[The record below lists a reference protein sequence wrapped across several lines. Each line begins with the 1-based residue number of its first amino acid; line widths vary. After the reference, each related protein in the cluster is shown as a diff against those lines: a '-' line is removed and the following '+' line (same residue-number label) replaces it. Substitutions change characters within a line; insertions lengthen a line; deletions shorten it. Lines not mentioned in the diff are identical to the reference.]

1 MRKVYPFSKYIVP
14 AVAFSAAVILSGLV
28 PLLTKG
34 INFGIDFK
42 PGLMAEV
49 RLVEPVMEL
58 AYEGTASVAV
68 EINPWDLTLVISG
81 VGADNETRVYP
92 FAEYA
97 TVGEMAAAMS
107 QIDGVSARA
116 ITAATPADGL
126 FANSAVA
133 DLLSATPY
141 DLYYSG
147 EGQLTDVEGVRAAL
161 AGLEDV
167 SVKVAGS
174 GADEVFQIRI
184 GDSGDGRTSL
194 DLQNAITD
202 ALAAAF
208 GEENVAIIKTDFIG
222 AQFSGSLV
230 LQSVLLVLAA
240 LLLIW
245 IYATI
250 RFKWDFALASVIAIT
265 HDALVIISFIAWTQM
280 EFNTVTLAAIL
291 TIIGYGINDTVVVL
305 DRVRENTRLINTKNF
320 MDIINRSQSDCLG
333 RTMITTITTLLAVT
347 ALCVFTTGSIHDFAL
362 ALIVGII
369 SSAYSTIM
377 ITSAFLSK
385 TRKNWKPEDEVK
397 DLPKEKSNVVAFPEG
412 GQL

>member
-1 MRKVYPFSKYIVP
+1 MKKVFPFSKYIVP
-14 AVAFSAAVILSGLV
+14 AVIFSAVVILSGLV

-42 PGLMAEV
+42 PGLVADV
-49 RLVEPVMEL
+49 RLVNPVMEL
-58 AYEGTASVAV
+58 TYDGAASVAV
-68 EINPWDLTLVISG
+68 EINPWNVTLVVSG

-97 TVGEMAAAMS
+97 TVGDMAGAMA
-107 QIDGVSARA
+107 QVPGVTARA
-116 ITAATPADGL
+116 LDAAIPADAL

-133 DLLSATPY
+133 SVLSATPY
-141 DLYYSG
+141 RLYYSG
-147 EGQLTDVEGVRAAL
+147 EGQLTDVEGVRTAL
-161 AGLEDV
+161 AGLIDV
-167 SVKVAGS
+167 SVKMAGS
-174 GADEVFQIRI
+174 GIDEVFQIRV
-184 GDSGDGRTSL
+184 GDSGDGRTSM
-194 DLQNAITD
+194 DLQQSVVT
-202 ALAAAF
+202 ALADAF
-208 GEENVAIIKTDFIG
+208 GADNVAIIKTDFIG

-230 LQSVLLVLAA
+230 WQSVLLVLAA
-240 LLLIW
+240 LVLIW

-305 DRVRENTRLINTKNF
+305 DRVRENARLMNTKNF
-320 MDIINRSQSDCLG
+320 MDIVNKSQSDCFG
-333 RTMITTITTLLAVT
+333 RTMITTVTTLLAVT
-347 ALCVFTTGSIHDFAL
+347 ALCLFTTGSIHDFAL
-362 ALIVGII
+362 ALIIGII

-385 TRKNWKPEDEVK
+385 TRKNWKPDDEVK
-397 DLPKEKSNVVAFPEG
+397 DLPKQKSTVVAFPDG
-412 GQL
+412 GQV

>member
-1 MRKVYPFSKYIVP
+1 MKKVFPFSKYIVP
-14 AVAFSAAVILSGLV
+14 AVIFSAVVILSGLV

-42 PGLMAEV
+42 PGLVADV
-49 RLVEPVMEL
+49 RLVNPVMEL
-58 AYEGTASVAV
+58 TYDGAASVAV
-68 EINPWDLTLVISG
+68 EINPWNVTLVVSG

-97 TVGEMAAAMS
+97 TVGDMAGAMA
-107 QIDGVSARA
+107 QVPGVTARA
-116 ITAATPADGL
+116 LDAAIPADAL

-133 DLLSATPY
+133 SVLSATPY
-141 DLYYSG
+141 RLYYSG
-147 EGQLTDVEGVRAAL
+147 EGQLTDVEGVRTAL
-161 AGLEDV
+161 AGLIDV
-167 SVKVAGS
+167 SVKMAGS
-174 GADEVFQIRI
+174 GIDEVFQIRV
-184 GDSGDGRTSL
+184 GDSGDGSTSM
-194 DLQNAITD
+194 DLQQSVVT
-202 ALAAAF
+202 ALADAF
-208 GEENVAIIKTDFIG
+208 GADNVAIIKTDFIG

-230 LQSVLLVLAA
+230 WQSVLLVLAA
-240 LLLIW
+240 LVLIW

-305 DRVRENTRLINTKNF
+305 DRVRENARLMNTKNF
-320 MDIINRSQSDCLG
+320 MDIVNKSQSDCFG
-333 RTMITTITTLLAVT
+333 RTMITTVTTLLAVT
-347 ALCVFTTGSIHDFAL
+347 ALCLFTTGSIHDFAL
-362 ALIVGII
+362 ALIIGII

-385 TRKNWKPEDEVK
+385 TRKNWKPDDEVK
-397 DLPKEKSNVVAFPEG
+397 DLPKQKSSVVAFPDG
-412 GQL
+412 GQV

>member
-1 MRKVYPFSKYIVP
+1 MKKVFPFSKYVVP
-14 AVAFSAAVILSGLV
+14 AVILSAVLILSGLF
-28 PLLTKG
+28 PLMTKG

-42 PGLMAEV
+42 PGLVTEV

-58 AYEGTASVAV
+58 TYNGAASVAV
-68 EINPWDLTLVISG
+68 EINPWDVTLVISG
-81 VGADNETRVYP
+81 VGAENETRVYP

-97 TVGEMAAAMS
+97 TVGDMAAAMS
-107 QIDGVSARA
+107 TVEGVSAKA
-116 ITAATPADGL
+116 ITASTPADGL

-133 DLLSATPY
+133 SVLSSTPY

-147 EGQLTDVEGVRAAL
+147 EGQLADAEAVRAAL

-167 SVKVAGS
+167 SVKVAGE
-174 GADEVFQIRI
+174 GASEVFQVRI
-184 GDSGDGRTSL
+184 GDSGDGRTSM
-194 DLQNAITD
+194 DLQKSVTD
-202 ALAAAF
+202 ALAVAF

-230 LQSVLLVLAA
+230 LQSVLLVAAA
-240 LLLIW
+240 LFLIW

-265 HDALVIISFIAWTQM
+265 HDALIIISFIAWSQM

-305 DRVRENTRLINTKNF
+305 DRVRENTRMMNTKNF
-320 MDIINRSQSDCLG
+320 MDIINQSQTDCFG
-333 RTMITTITTLLAVT
+333 RTMITTITTLLAVA
-347 ALCVFTTGSIHDFAL
+347 ALCIFTTGSIHDFAL
-362 ALIVGII
+362 ALIIGII

-385 TRKNWKPEDEVK
+385 TRKNWKPDDEVK
-397 DLPKEKSNVVAFPEG
+397 DLPKQKSNTIAFPDG
-412 GQL
+412 SRV

>member
-1 MRKVYPFSKYIVP
+1 MKRVFPFSKYIVP
-14 AVAFSAAVILSGLV
+14 AVILSAVLILSGLI

-42 PGLMAEV
+42 PGLVTEV

-58 AYEGTASVAV
+58 TYNGAASVAV
-68 EINPWDLTLVISG
+68 EINPWDVTLVISG
-81 VGADNETRVYP
+81 VGAENETRVYP

-97 TVGEMAAAMS
+97 TVGDMAAAMS
-107 QIDGVSARA
+107 GVEGVSAKA
-116 ITAATPADGL
+116 ITASIPADGL

-133 DLLSATPY
+133 SILSSVPY

-147 EGQLTDVEGVRAAL
+147 DGQLADAEAVRNAL

-167 SVKVAGS
+167 SVKVAGE
-174 GADEVFQIRI
+174 GAAEVFQIRI
-184 GDSGDGRTSL
+184 GDSGDGRTSM
-194 DLQNAITD
+194 DLQKSITD

-208 GEENVAIIKTDFIG
+208 GGDNVAIIKTDFIG

-230 LQSVLLVLAA
+230 LQSVLLVVAA
-240 LLLIW
+240 LFLIW

-265 HDALVIISFIAWTQM
+265 HDALIIISFIAWSQM

-305 DRVRENTRLINTKNF
+305 DRVRENTRIMNTKNF
-320 MDIINRSQSDCLG
+320 MDIVNQSQSDCFG

-347 ALCVFTTGSIHDFAL
+347 ALCIFTTGSIHDFAL

-377 ITSAFLSK
+377 ITSAFLFK
-385 TRKNWKPEDEVK
+385 TRKNWKPDDEVK
-397 DLPKEKSNVVAFPEG
+397 DLPRQKGDVVAFPDG
-412 GQL
+412 SRV

>member
-1 MRKVYPFSKYIVP
+1 MKRVFPFSKYIVP
-14 AVAFSAAVILSGLV
+14 AVVLSAVLILSGLI

-42 PGLMAEV
+42 PGLVTEV

-58 AYEGTASVAV
+58 AYNGAASVAV
-68 EINPWDLTLVISG
+68 EINPWDVTLVISG
-81 VGADNETRVYP
+81 VGAENETRVYP

-97 TVGEMAAAMS
+97 TVGDMAAAMS
-107 QIDGVSARA
+107 GVEGVSAKA
-116 ITAATPADGL
+116 ITASIPADGL

-133 DLLSATPY
+133 SVLSSVPY

-147 EGQLTDVEGVRAAL
+147 DGQLADAEAVRNAL

-167 SVKVAGS
+167 SVKVAGE
-174 GADEVFQIRI
+174 GAAEVFQIRI
-184 GDSGDGRTSL
+184 GDSGDGRTSM
-194 DLQNAITD
+194 DLQKSITD

-208 GEENVAIIKTDFIG
+208 GGDNVAIIKTDFIG

-230 LQSVLLVLAA
+230 LQSVLLVVAA
-240 LLLIW
+240 LFLIW

-265 HDALVIISFIAWTQM
+265 HDALVIISFIAWSQM

-305 DRVRENTRLINTKNF
+305 DRVRENTRIMNTKNF
-320 MDIINRSQSDCLG
+320 MDIVNQSQSDCFG

-347 ALCVFTTGSIHDFAL
+347 ALCIFTTGSIHDFAL

-377 ITSAFLSK
+377 ITSAFLFK
-385 TRKNWKPEDEVK
+385 TRKNWKPDDEVK
-397 DLPKEKSNVVAFPEG
+397 DLPRQKGDVIAFPDG
-412 GQL
+412 SRV

>member
-1 MRKVYPFSKYIVP
+1 MKKVFPFSKYIVP
-14 AVAFSAAVILSGLV
+14 AVIFSAVVILSGLV

-42 PGLMAEV
+42 PGLVADV
-49 RLVEPVMEL
+49 RLVNPVMEL
-58 AYEGTASVAV
+58 TYDGAASVAV
-68 EINPWDLTLVISG
+68 EINPWNVTLVVSG

-97 TVGEMAAAMS
+97 TVGDMAGAMA
-107 QIDGVSARA
+107 QVPGVTARA
-116 ITAATPADGL
+116 LDAAIPADAL

-133 DLLSATPY
+133 SVLSATPY
-141 DLYYSG
+141 RLYYSG
-147 EGQLTDVEGVRAAL
+147 EGQLTDVEGVRTAL
-161 AGLEDV
+161 AGLIDV
-167 SVKVAGS
+167 SVKMAGS
-174 GADEVFQIRI
+174 GIDEVFQIRV
-184 GDSGDGRTSL
+184 GDSGDGRTSM
-194 DLQNAITD
+194 DLQQSIVT
-202 ALAAAF
+202 ALADAF
-208 GEENVAIIKTDFIG
+208 GADNVAIIKTDFIG

-230 LQSVLLVLAA
+230 WQSVLLVLAA
-240 LLLIW
+240 LFLIW

-305 DRVRENTRLINTKNF
+305 DRVRENARLMNTKNF
-320 MDIINRSQSDCLG
+320 MDIVNKSQSDCFG
-333 RTMITTITTLLAVT
+333 RTMITTVTTLLAVT
-347 ALCVFTTGSIHDFAL
+347 ALCLFTTGSIHDFAL
-362 ALIVGII
+362 ALIIGII

-385 TRKNWKPEDEVK
+385 TRKNWKPDDEVK
-397 DLPKEKSNVVAFPEG
+397 DLPKQKSSVVAFPDG
-412 GQL
+412 GQV

>member
-1 MRKVYPFSKYIVP
+1 MKRVFPFSKYIVP
-14 AVAFSAAVILSGLV
+14 AVILSAVLILSGLI

-42 PGLMAEV
+42 PGLVTEV

-58 AYEGTASVAV
+58 TYNGAASVAV
-68 EINPWDLTLVISG
+68 EINPWDVTLVISG
-81 VGADNETRVYP
+81 VGAENETRVYP

-97 TVGEMAAAMS
+97 TVGDMAAAMS
-107 QIDGVSARA
+107 GVEGVSAKA
-116 ITAATPADGL
+116 ITASIPADGL

-133 DLLSATPY
+133 SVLSSVPY

-147 EGQLTDVEGVRAAL
+147 DGQLADAEAVRNAL

-167 SVKVAGS
+167 SVKVAGE
-174 GADEVFQIRI
+174 GAAEVFQIRI
-184 GDSGDGRTSL
+184 GDSGDGRTSM
-194 DLQNAITD
+194 DLQKSITD

-208 GEENVAIIKTDFIG
+208 GGDNVAIIKTDFIG

-230 LQSVLLVLAA
+230 LQSVLLVVAA
-240 LLLIW
+240 LFLIW

-265 HDALVIISFIAWTQM
+265 HDALIIISFIAWSQM

-305 DRVRENTRLINTKNF
+305 DRVRENTRIMNTKNF
-320 MDIINRSQSDCLG
+320 MDIVNQSQSDCFG

-347 ALCVFTTGSIHDFAL
+347 ALCIFTTGSIHDFAL

-377 ITSAFLSK
+377 ITSAFLFK
-385 TRKNWKPEDEVK
+385 TRKNWKPDDEVK
-397 DLPKEKSNVVAFPEG
+397 DLPRQKGDVIAFPDG
-412 GQL
+412 SRV

>member
-1 MRKVYPFSKYIVP
+1 MKRVFPFSKYIVP
-14 AVAFSAAVILSGLV
+14 AVVLSAVLILSGLI

-42 PGLMAEV
+42 PGLVTEV

-58 AYEGTASVAV
+58 TYNGAASVAV
-68 EINPWDLTLVISG
+68 EINPWDVTLVISG
-81 VGADNETRVYP
+81 VGAENETRVYP

-97 TVGEMAAAMS
+97 TVGDMAAAMS
-107 QIDGVSARA
+107 GVEGVSARA
-116 ITAATPADGL
+116 ITASIPADGL

-133 DLLSATPY
+133 SVLSSVPY

-147 EGQLTDVEGVRAAL
+147 DGQLADAEAVRNAL

-167 SVKVAGS
+167 SVKVAGE
-174 GADEVFQIRI
+174 GAAEVFQIRI
-184 GDSGDGRTSL
+184 GDSGDGRTSM
-194 DLQNAITD
+194 DLQKSITD

-208 GEENVAIIKTDFIG
+208 GGDNVAIIKTDFIG

-230 LQSVLLVLAA
+230 LQSVLLVVAA
-240 LLLIW
+240 LFLIW

-265 HDALVIISFIAWTQM
+265 HDALVIISFIAWSQM

-305 DRVRENTRLINTKNF
+305 DRVRENTRIMNTKNF
-320 MDIINRSQSDCLG
+320 MDIVNQSQSDCFG

-347 ALCVFTTGSIHDFAL
+347 ALCIFTTGSIHDFAL

-377 ITSAFLSK
+377 ITSAFLFK
-385 TRKNWKPEDEVK
+385 TRKNWKPDDEVK
-397 DLPKEKSNVVAFPEG
+397 DLPRQKGDVIAFPDG
-412 GQL
+412 SRV

>member
-1 MRKVYPFSKYIVP
+1 MKKVFPFSKYIVP
-14 AVAFSAAVILSGLV
+14 AVIFSAVVILSGLV

-42 PGLMAEV
+42 PGLVADV
-49 RLVEPVMEL
+49 RLVNPVMEL
-58 AYEGTASVAV
+58 TYDGAASVAV
-68 EINPWDLTLVISG
+68 EINPWNVTLVVSG

-97 TVGEMAAAMS
+97 TVGDMAGAMA
-107 QIDGVSARA
+107 QVPGVTARA
-116 ITAATPADGL
+116 LDAAIPADAL

-133 DLLSATPY
+133 SVLSATPY
-141 DLYYSG
+141 RLYYSG
-147 EGQLTDVEGVRAAL
+147 EGQLTDVEGVRTAL
-161 AGLEDV
+161 AGLTDV
-167 SVKVAGS
+167 SVKMAGS
-174 GADEVFQIRI
+174 GIDEVFQIRV
-184 GDSGDGRTSL
+184 GDSGDGRTSM
-194 DLQNAITD
+194 DLQQSVVT
-202 ALAAAF
+202 ALADAF
-208 GEENVAIIKTDFIG
+208 GADNVAIIKTDFIG

-230 LQSVLLVLAA
+230 WQSVLLVLAA
-240 LLLIW
+240 LFLIW

-305 DRVRENTRLINTKNF
+305 DRVRENARLMNTKNF
-320 MDIINRSQSDCLG
+320 MDIVNKSQSDCFG
-333 RTMITTITTLLAVT
+333 RTMITTVTTLLAVT
-347 ALCVFTTGSIHDFAL
+347 ALCLFTTGSIHDFAL
-362 ALIVGII
+362 ALIIGII

-385 TRKNWKPEDEVK
+385 TRKNWKPDDEVK
-397 DLPKEKSNVVAFPEG
+397 DLPKQKSTVVAFPDG
-412 GQL
+412 GQV

>member
-1 MRKVYPFSKYIVP
+1 MKKIFPFSKYIVP
-14 AVAFSAAVILSGLV
+14 AVILSAVLILSGLI

-42 PGLMAEV
+42 PGLVTEV

-58 AYEGTASVAV
+58 TYNGAASVAV
-68 EINPWDLTLVISG
+68 EINPWDVTLVISG
-81 VGADNETRVYP
+81 VGAENETRVYP

-97 TVGEMAAAMS
+97 TVGDMAAAMS
-107 QIDGVSARA
+107 GVEGVSAKA
-116 ITAATPADGL
+116 ITASIPADGL

-133 DLLSATPY
+133 SVLSSVPY

-147 EGQLTDVEGVRAAL
+147 DGQLADAEAVRNAL

-167 SVKVAGS
+167 SVKVAGE
-174 GADEVFQIRI
+174 GAAEVFQIRI
-184 GDSGDGRTSL
+184 GDSGDGRTSM
-194 DLQNAITD
+194 DLQKSITD

-208 GEENVAIIKTDFIG
+208 GGDNVAIIKTDFIG

-230 LQSVLLVLAA
+230 LQSVLLVVAA
-240 LLLIW
+240 LFLIW

-265 HDALVIISFIAWTQM
+265 HDALIIISFIAWSQM

-305 DRVRENTRLINTKNF
+305 DRVRENTRIMNTKNF
-320 MDIINRSQSDCLG
+320 MDIVNQSQSDCFG

-347 ALCVFTTGSIHDFAL
+347 ALCIFTTGSIHDCAL

-377 ITSAFLSK
+377 ITSAFLFK
-385 TRKNWKPEDEVK
+385 TRKNWKPDDEVK
-397 DLPKEKSNVVAFPEG
+397 DLPRQKGDVVAFPDG
-412 GQL
+412 SRV

>member
-1 MRKVYPFSKYIVP
+1 MKRVFPFSKYIVP
-14 AVAFSAAVILSGLV
+14 AVVLSAVLILSGLI

-42 PGLMAEV
+42 PGLVTEV

-58 AYEGTASVAV
+58 TYNGAASVAV
-68 EINPWDLTLVISG
+68 EINPWDVTLVISG
-81 VGADNETRVYP
+81 VGAENETRVYP

-97 TVGEMAAAMS
+97 TVGDMAAAMS
-107 QIDGVSARA
+107 GVEGVSAKA
-116 ITAATPADGL
+116 ITASIPADGL

-133 DLLSATPY
+133 SVLSSVPY

-147 EGQLTDVEGVRAAL
+147 DGQLADAEAVRNAL

-167 SVKVAGS
+167 SVKVAGE
-174 GADEVFQIRI
+174 GAAEVFQIRI
-184 GDSGDGRTSL
+184 GDSGDGRTSM
-194 DLQNAITD
+194 DLQKSITD

-208 GEENVAIIKTDFIG
+208 GGDNVAIIKTDFIG

-230 LQSVLLVLAA
+230 LQSVLLVVAA
-240 LLLIW
+240 LFLIW

-265 HDALVIISFIAWTQM
+265 HDSLVIISFIAWSQM

-305 DRVRENTRLINTKNF
+305 DRVRENTRIMNTKNF
-320 MDIINRSQSDCLG
+320 MDIVNQSQSDCFG

-347 ALCVFTTGSIHDFAL
+347 ALCIFTTGSIHDFAL

-377 ITSAFLSK
+377 ITSAFLFK
-385 TRKNWKPEDEVK
+385 TRKNWKPDDEVK
-397 DLPKEKSNVVAFPEG
+397 DLPRQKGDVIAFPDG
-412 GQL
+412 SRV

>member
-1 MRKVYPFSKYIVP
+1 MKRVFPFSKYIVP
-14 AVAFSAAVILSGLV
+14 AVVLSAVLILSGLI

-42 PGLMAEV
+42 PGLVTEV

-58 AYEGTASVAV
+58 TYNGAASVAV
-68 EINPWDLTLVISG
+68 EINPWDVTLVISG
-81 VGADNETRVYP
+81 VGAENETRVYP

-97 TVGEMAAAMS
+97 TVGDMAAAMS
-107 QIDGVSARA
+107 GVEGVSAKA
-116 ITAATPADGL
+116 ITASIPADGL

-133 DLLSATPY
+133 SVLSSVPY

-147 EGQLTDVEGVRAAL
+147 DGQLADAEAVRNAL

-167 SVKVAGS
+167 SVKVAGE
-174 GADEVFQIRI
+174 GAAEVFQIRI
-184 GDSGDGRTSL
+184 GDSGDGRTSM
-194 DLQNAITD
+194 DLQKSITD
-202 ALAAAF
+202 ALATAF
-208 GEENVAIIKTDFIG
+208 GGDNVAIIKTDFIG

-230 LQSVLLVLAA
+230 LQSVLLVVAA
-240 LLLIW
+240 LFLIW

-265 HDALVIISFIAWTQM
+265 HDALIIISFIAWSQM

-305 DRVRENTRLINTKNF
+305 DRVRENTRIMNTKNF
-320 MDIINRSQSDCLG
+320 MDIVNQSQSDCFG

-347 ALCVFTTGSIHDFAL
+347 ALCIFTTGSIHDFAL

-377 ITSAFLSK
+377 ITSAFLFK
-385 TRKNWKPEDEVK
+385 TRKNWKPDDEVK
-397 DLPKEKSNVVAFPEG
+397 DLPRQKGDVIAFPDG
-412 GQL
+412 SRV

>member
-1 MRKVYPFSKYIVP
+1 MKRVFPFSKYIVP
-14 AVAFSAAVILSGLV
+14 AVVLSAVLILSGLI

-42 PGLMAEV
+42 PGLVTEV

-58 AYEGTASVAV
+58 AYNGAASVAV
-68 EINPWDLTLVISG
+68 EINPWDVTLVISG
-81 VGADNETRVYP
+81 VGAENETRVYP

-97 TVGEMAAAMS
+97 TVGDMAAAMS
-107 QIDGVSARA
+107 GVEGVSAKA
-116 ITAATPADGL
+116 ITASIPADGL

-133 DLLSATPY
+133 SVLSSVPY

-147 EGQLTDVEGVRAAL
+147 DGQLADAEAVRNAL

-167 SVKVAGS
+167 SVKVAGE
-174 GADEVFQIRI
+174 GAGEVFQIRI
-184 GDSGDGRTSL
+184 GDSGDGRTSM
-194 DLQNAITD
+194 DLQKSITD

-208 GEENVAIIKTDFIG
+208 GGDNVAIIKTDFIG

-230 LQSVLLVLAA
+230 LQSVLLVVAA
-240 LLLIW
+240 LFLIW

-265 HDALVIISFIAWTQM
+265 HDALIIISFIAWSQM

-305 DRVRENTRLINTKNF
+305 DRVRENTRIMNTKNF
-320 MDIINRSQSDCLG
+320 MDIVNQSQSDCFG

-347 ALCVFTTGSIHDFAL
+347 ALCIFTTGSIHDFAL

-377 ITSAFLSK
+377 ITSAFLFK
-385 TRKNWKPEDEVK
+385 TRKNWKPDDEVK
-397 DLPKEKSNVVAFPEG
+397 DLPRQKGDVVAFPDG
-412 GQL
+412 SRV